1 MAVTQFGAPI
11 PGQSLTTSKPG
22 ERRWERPP
30 EAASVEDALRFY
42 MERLS
47 DEEVIDDFMVAIE
60 AGVAIVPLVETL
72 YLSNVM
78 NGIHSLDVGI
88 IVAPALSE
96 YFAAVARSYDIEYKL
111 SKRDYKKEQ
120 SEKEKAKLIMLLQS
134 AISEVGTPD
143 EGTAML
149 SDMASYLEGEKPQ
162 EEIQEE
168 PPEPEEL
175 QQVAE
180 PMEEPMEEITAEP
193 MPPEGAGLM
202 ARGV

>member
-78 NGIHSLDVGI
+78 NGIHSLDVG
-88 IVAPALSE
+88 
-96 YFAAVARSYDIEYKL
+96 
-111 SKRDYKKEQ
+111 
-120 SEKEKAKLIMLLQS
+120 
-134 AISEVGTPD
+134 
-143 EGTAML
+143 ML